1 MRRWLTGLM
10 AFCLMALWLMAV
22 FVVFQVVFDVVD
34 REDAVSCLLSL
45 LHRADQ
51 PEAERWSVKAYFP
64 CC

>member
-1 MRRWLTGLM
+1 M

-45 LHRADQ
+45 LHRADL
-51 PEAERWSVKAYFP
+51 PESERWSVKAYFP